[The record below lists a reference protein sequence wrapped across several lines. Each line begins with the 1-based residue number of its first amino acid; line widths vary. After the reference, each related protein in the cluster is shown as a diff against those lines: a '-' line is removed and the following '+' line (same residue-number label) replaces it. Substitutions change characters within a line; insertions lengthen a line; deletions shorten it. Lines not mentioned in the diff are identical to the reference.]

1 MKQVNFNE
9 TQRDYA
15 VYLPAI
21 SSFYSTYISK
31 QRYGEFV
38 PPDRIPA
45 GFDRGIEG
53 MNFLNPEAGYFTY
66 KNALY
71 SAGHAQLDLDKAI
84 KQDSMI
90 QERDR
95 NNTIIL
101 GDSGGFQIGKGILKF
116 DWQDFK
122 GKGANVTRDKILN
135 WLELTADW
143 SMCLDVP
150 TWASNAQ
157 HREKTGLK
165 SFQDCL
171 DATVWNNNYFA
182 QNRLGNTKFLNVL
195 QGNSP
200 EECDTW
206 YDAVKNM
213 PFEGWAMGSQNMCN
227 MPIIL
232 NRLITMR
239 DEGMLEGKDW
249 MHFLGT
255 APLDWACYLT
265 SIQRV
270 LRKHC
275 NPNLT
280 ISFDC
285 ASPYIAVA
293 YGLAYTTPSHRR
305 DKWSIVMEKAPDN
318 KVLANSMNPFPW
330 GNAIGDRLTMGDVCF
345 YSHGEPNWPA
355 VNADNIDPVK
365 LFKDPKFMNDPK
377 YWITMGDKNKIDKV
391 GTTSWDSFSYA
402 LYMAHNTEIHIEAVQ
417 RANRL
422 MDMEIAR
429 YKPDWRQWKR
439 LDGKSAK
446 SDEPSDWVPRNIL
459 YFDRFVNE
467 LFESDDPKAMLKHAH
482 KFLTELQGGL
492 QRGKVQN
499 DVLNNFIEFEDAEPG
514 ESDLANMNDD
524 KIIEL
529 EHSLD

>member
-1 MKQVNFNE
+1 MNQVDYNK

-15 VYLPAI
+15 TYLPAVSTFFSKII
-21 SSFYSTYISK
+21 SD
-31 QRYGEFV
+31 QRHGGASSVEQG
-38 PPDRIPA
+38 RIPK
-45 GFDRGIEG
+45 GFENGVEG
-53 MNFLNPEAGYFTY
+53 MNFLNAEQGYYTY

-71 SAGHAQLDLDKAI
+71 SAGHAHLDLDKTI
-84 KQDSMI
+84 KKDSMI

-95 NNTIIL
+95 DNTIIL
-101 GDSGGFQIGKGILKF
+101 GDSGGFQIGKGVIKF

-122 GKGANVTRDKILN
+122 GKGANKTRDQILN

-143 SMCLDVP
+143 SMVLDVP

-157 HREKTGLK
+157 HRDKTGLRT
-165 SFQDCL
+165 FQDCL
-171 DATVWNNNYFA
+171 DATIWNNDYFA
-182 QNRLGNTKFLNVL
+182 KNRLGNTKFLNVL

-200 EECDTW
+200 DECDKW
-206 YDAVKNM
+206 YDAVKNQ

-280 ISFDC
+280 VSFDC

-293 YGLAYTTPSHRR
+293 YGLSYTTPSHRR
-305 DKWSIVMEKAPDN
+305 DKWSIIMEKAPDN
-318 KVLANSMNPFPW
+318 KVWAGSDMPFPW
-330 GNAIGDRLTMGDVCF
+330 HSSIGDRLTMGDVC
-345 YSHGEPNWPA
+345 YYAPGM
-355 VNADNIDPVK
+355 
-365 LFKDPKFMNDPK
+365 L
-377 YWITMGDKNKIDKV
+377 NKIGKE
-391 GTTSWDSFSYA
+391 GKTSWDSFSYG
-402 LYMAHNTEIHIEAVQ
+402 LYMAHNVEVHIDAVQ

-422 MDMEIAR
+422 MDMECAR
-429 YKPDWRQWKR
+429 YKPDWRQWKK
-439 LDGKSAK
+439 LNEKEAK
-446 SDEPSDWVPRNIL
+446 SDSPSEWVPRNIL
-459 YFDRFVNE
+459 YFDRFVQE
-467 LFESDDPKAMLKHAH
+467 LFESDDPKSMLKHAH

-499 DVLNNFIEFEDAEPG
+499 DTFNNLFEVDDPLPSEN
-514 ESDLANMNDD
+514 DLSNMNDD

-529 EHSLD
+529 EKSVDD

>member
-1 MKQVNFNE
+1 MNQVDYNK

-15 VYLPAI
+15 TYLPAVSTFFSKII
-21 SSFYSTYISK
+21 SD
-31 QRYGEFV
+31 QRHGGASSVVDERV
-38 PPDRIPA
+38 PN
-45 GFDRGIEG
+45 GFENGVEG
-53 MNFLNPEAGYFTY
+53 MNFLNAEQGYYTY

-71 SAGHAQLDLDKAI
+71 SAGHAHLDLDKTI
-84 KQDSMI
+84 TKDSMI
-90 QERDR
+90 QQRDR
-95 NNTIIL
+95 NNTTIL
-101 GDSGGFQIGKGILKF
+101 GDSGGFQIGKGVIKF

-122 GKGANVTRDKILN
+122 GKGANKTRDQILN

-143 SMCLDVP
+143 SMVLDVP

-165 SFQDCL
+165 TFQDCL
-171 DATVWNNNYFA
+171 DATIWNNNYFV

-195 QGNSP
+195 QGNSF

-206 YDAVKNM
+206 YDAVKHM

-232 NRLITMR
+232 HRLITMR

-255 APLDWACYLT
+255 APLDWSCYLT

-280 ISFDC
+280 VSFDC

-305 DKWSIVMEKAPDN
+305 DKWSIIMEKAPDN
-318 KVLANSMNPFPW
+318 KVWAGSDIPFPW
-330 GNAIGDRLTMGDVCF
+330 QSPIGDRLTMGDVC
-345 YSHGEPNWPA
+345 YYAPGM
-355 VNADNIDPVK
+355 
-365 LFKDPKFMNDPK
+365 L
-377 YWITMGDKNKIDKV
+377 NKIGKE
-391 GTTSWDSFSYA
+391 GKTSWDSFSYG
-402 LYMAHNTEIHIEAVQ
+402 LYMAHNVAVHIDAVQ
-417 RANRL
+417 RANKL
-422 MDMEIAR
+422 MDMETAR
-429 YKPDWRQWKR
+429 YKPDWRQWKKLNEKEAR
-439 LDGKSAK
+439 ADS
-446 SDEPSDWVPRNIL
+446 PSEWVPRNIL
-459 YFDRFVNE
+459 YFDNFVQE
-467 LFESDDPKAMLKHAH
+467 LFESDDPKGMLKHAH
-482 KFLTELQGGL
+482 RFLTELQGGL

-499 DVLNNFIEFEDAEPG
+499 DVLNSFLEFEEPQPS
-514 ESDLANMNDD
+514 ENDLANMNDD
-524 KIIEL
+524 KILEL
-529 EHSLD
+529 EKSVDD

>member
-1 MKQVNFNE
+1 
-9 TQRDYA
+9 
-15 VYLPAI
+15 LPAVSTFFSKII
-21 SSFYSTYISK
+21 SD
-31 QRYGEFV
+31 QRHGGASSVEQG
-38 PPDRIPA
+38 RIPK
-45 GFDRGIEG
+45 GFENGVEG
-53 MNFLNPEAGYFTY
+53 MNFLNAEQGYYTY

-71 SAGHAQLDLDKAI
+71 SAGHAHLDLDKTI
-84 KQDSMI
+84 KKDSMI

-95 NNTIIL
+95 DNTIVL
-101 GDSGGFQIGKGILKF
+101 GDSGGFQIGKGVIKF

-122 GKGANVTRDKILN
+122 GKGANKTRDQILN

-143 SMCLDVP
+143 SMVLDVP

-157 HREKTGLK
+157 HRDKTGLRT
-165 SFQDCL
+165 FQDCL
-171 DATVWNNNYFA
+171 DATIWNNDYFA
-182 QNRLGNTKFLNVL
+182 KNRLGNTKFLNVL

-200 EECDTW
+200 DECDKW
-206 YDAVKNM
+206 YDAVKNQ

-280 ISFDC
+280 VSFDC

-293 YGLAYTTPSHRR
+293 YGLSYTTPSHRR
-305 DKWSIVMEKAPDN
+305 DKWSIIMEKAPDN
-318 KVLANSMNPFPW
+318 KVWAGSDMPFPW
-330 GNAIGDRLTMGDVCF
+330 HSSIGDRLTMGDVC
-345 YSHGEPNWPA
+345 YYAPGM
-355 VNADNIDPVK
+355 
-365 LFKDPKFMNDPK
+365 L
-377 YWITMGDKNKIDKV
+377 NKIGKE
-391 GTTSWDSFSYA
+391 GKTSWDSFSYG
-402 LYMAHNTEIHIEAVQ
+402 LYMAHNVEVHIDAVQ

-422 MDMEIAR
+422 MDMECAR
-429 YKPDWRQWKR
+429 YKPDWRQWKK
-439 LDGKSAK
+439 LNEKEAK
-446 SDEPSDWVPRNIL
+446 SDSPSEWVPRNIL
-459 YFDRFVNE
+459 YFDRFVQE
-467 LFESDDPKAMLKHAH
+467 LFESDDPKSMLKHAH

-499 DVLNNFIEFEDAEPG
+499 DTFNNLFEVDDPLPSEN
-514 ESDLANMNDD
+514 DLSNMNDD

-529 EHSLD
+529 EKSVDE

>member
-1 MKQVNFNE
+1 MNRINYNKS
-9 TQRDYA
+9 QRDYA

-21 SSFYSTYISK
+21 SSFYSKIISN
-31 QRYGEFV
+31 QRYNPKSAV
-38 PPDRIPA
+38 PANRPPKRFEN
-45 GFDRGIEG
+45 GTES
-53 MNFLNPEAGYFTY
+53 MNFLDPELGAFHY
-66 KNALY
+66 KWGLY
-71 SAGHAQLDLDKAI
+71 SAGHAQLDLQKTLT
-84 KQDSMI
+84 QDAMI
-90 QERDR
+90 QERRRGD
-95 NNTIIL
+95 TIIL
-101 GDSGGFQIGKGILKF
+101 GDSGGFQIGKGVLKF
-116 DWQDFK
+116 DWSAFK
-122 GKGANVTRDKILN
+122 GAGANKTRDQILN

-150 TWASNAQ
+150 TWASNDL

-165 SFQDCL
+165 NFQDCL
-171 DATVWNNNYFA
+171 DATMWNNDYFVK
-182 QNRLGNTKFLNVL
+182 NRLGHTKFLNVL

-200 EECDTW
+200 EEADIW
-206 YDAVKNM
+206 YNTVKHL

-232 NRLITMR
+232 NRLLTMR

-293 YGLAYTTPSHRR
+293 YGLSYTDPSFRR
-305 DKWSIVMEKAPDN
+305 DKWSIIMEKAPDN
-318 KVLANSMNPFPW
+318 KVWAGSDIPFPW
-330 GNAIGDRLTMGDVCF
+330 HSSIGNRLTMGDVC
-345 YSHGEPNWPA
+345 YYAP
-355 VNADNIDPVK
+355 
-365 LFKDPKFMNDPK
+365 
-377 YWITMGDKNKIDKV
+377 GDLNKIGKE
-391 GTTSWDSFSYA
+391 GKTSWDSFSYG
-402 LYMAHNTEIHIEAVQ
+402 LYMAHNTEIHIQAVQ
-417 RANRL
+417 RANQL
-422 MDMEIAR
+422 ADMECAR
-429 YKPDWRQWKR
+429 YKPDWRAWKKMNSK
-439 LDGKSAK
+439 DEK
-446 SDEPSDWVPRNIL
+446 SDSPSEWVPRNIL

-467 LFESDDPKAMLKHAH
+467 LFETDDPQSMLKHGH
-482 KFLTELQGGL
+482 RFLTELQGGM

-499 DVLNNFIEFEDAEPG
+499 DTFNNLFEMEDPMP
-514 ESDLANMNDD
+514 SDNDLSDMNNE
-524 KIIEL
+524 KIVEL

>member
-1 MKQVNFNE
+1 MIKRDYNK
-9 TQRDYA
+9 TQKDYA

-21 SSFYSTYISK
+21 SSFYSKMVSDTKHGASSAV
-31 QRYGEFV
+31 E
-38 PPDRIPA
+38 PDRWPK
-45 GFDRGIEG
+45 GFEHGVEG
-53 MNFLNPEAGYFTY
+53 MNFLNAEEGYFHY
-66 KNALY
+66 NHALY
-71 SAGHAQLDLDKAI
+71 SAGHAQLDLDKT
-84 KQDSMI
+84 MI
-90 QERDR
+90 RDAMVQERDR
-95 NNTIIL
+95 SNTLIL
-101 GDSGGFQIGKGILKF
+101 GDSGGFQIGKGVLKF

-122 GKGANVTRDKILN
+122 GPGANKTRDQILN

-150 TWASNAQ
+150 TWACNDL

-182 QNRLGNTKFLNVL
+182 KNRLGHTKFLNVL

-200 EECDTW
+200 EEADIW
-206 YDAVKNM
+206 YNAVKHL

-239 DEGMLEGKDW
+239 DEGLLQDKNW

-270 LRKHC
+270 LRKHV
-275 NPNLT
+275 NPKLT

-285 ASPYIAVA
+285 ASPFIAVA
-293 YGLAYTTPSHRR
+293 YGLVYTVPSHRR
-305 DKWSIVMEKAPDN
+305 DKWSILMEKAPDS
-318 KVLANSMNPFPW
+318 KIFAGTDIPFPW
-330 GNAIGDRLTMGDVCF
+330 PSSIAERLTMGDVCW
-345 YSHGEPNWPA
+345 YKPGM
-355 VNADNIDPVK
+355 
-365 LFKDPKFMNDPK
+365 L
-377 YWITMGDKNKIDKV
+377 NKIGKE
-391 GTTSWDSFSYA
+391 GKTSWDSFSYS
-402 LYMAHNTEIHIEAVQ
+402 LYMAHNTEVHIEAVQ

-422 MDMEIAR
+422 ADMECAR
-429 YKPDWRQWKR
+429 YKPDWRQWRK
-439 LDGKSAK
+439 LNEKEEKADS
-446 SDEPSDWVPRNIL
+446 PSEWVPRNIL

-467 LFESDDPKAMLKHAH
+467 LFESDDPKSMLKHAH

-499 DVLNNFIEFEDAEPG
+499 DTFNNLFEVEDPMPSEN
-514 ESDLANMNDD
+514 DLSNMNDE
-524 KIIEL
+524 KIVEL
-529 EHSLD
+529 ENSLE

>member
-1 MKQVNFNE
+1 MNQVDYNK

-15 VYLPAI
+15 TYLPAVSTFFSKII
-21 SSFYSTYISK
+21 SD
-31 QRYGEFV
+31 QRHGGASSVDASRV
-38 PPDRIPA
+38 PK
-45 GFDRGIEG
+45 GFENGVEG
-53 MNFLNPEAGYFTY
+53 MNFLNAEQGYYTY

-71 SAGHAQLDLDKAI
+71 SAGHAHLDLDKTI
-84 KQDSMI
+84 TKDSMI

-95 NNTIIL
+95 DNTIVL
-101 GDSGGFQIGKGILKF
+101 GDSGGFQIGKGVIKF

-122 GKGANVTRDKILN
+122 GKGANKTRDQILN

-143 SMCLDVP
+143 SMVLDVP

-171 DATVWNNNYFA
+171 DATVWNNNYFV

-195 QGNSP
+195 QGNSF

-206 YDAVKNM
+206 YDAVKHM

-232 NRLITMR
+232 HRLITMR
-239 DEGMLEGKDW
+239 DEGILEGKDW

-305 DKWSIVMEKAPDN
+305 DKWSIIMEKAPDN
-318 KVLANSMNPFPW
+318 KVWAGSDMPFPW
-330 GNAIGDRLTMGDVCF
+330 QSPIGDRLTMGDVC
-345 YSHGEPNWPA
+345 YYAPGM
-355 VNADNIDPVK
+355 
-365 LFKDPKFMNDPK
+365 L
-377 YWITMGDKNKIDKV
+377 NKIGKE
-391 GTTSWDSFSYA
+391 GKTSWDSFSYG
-402 LYMAHNTEIHIEAVQ
+402 LYMAHNVAVHIDAVQ

-422 MDMEIAR
+422 MDMECAR
-429 YKPDWRQWKR
+429 YKPDWRQWKK
-439 LDGKSAK
+439 LNEKEAK
-446 SDEPSDWVPRNIL
+446 SDSPSEWVPRNIL
-459 YFDRFVNE
+459 YFDRFVQE

-482 KFLTELQGGL
+482 RFLTELQGGL

-499 DVLNNFIEFEDAEPG
+499 DVLNSIIEFEDPEPS

-524 KIIEL
+524 KIVEL
-529 EHSLD
+529 EKSIDD

>member
-1 MKQVNFNE
+1 MNQVDYNK

-15 VYLPAI
+15 TYLPAVSTFFSKII
-21 SSFYSTYISK
+21 SD
-31 QRYGEFV
+31 QRHGGASSVVDERV
-38 PPDRIPA
+38 PK
-45 GFDRGIEG
+45 GFENGVEG
-53 MNFLNPEAGYFTY
+53 MNFLNAEQGYYTY

-71 SAGHAQLDLDKAI
+71 SAGHAHLDLDKTI
-84 KQDSMI
+84 TKDSMI
-90 QERDR
+90 QQRDR
-95 NNTIIL
+95 NNTTIL
-101 GDSGGFQIGKGILKF
+101 GDSGGFQIGKGVIKF

-122 GKGANVTRDKILN
+122 GKGANKTRDQILN

-143 SMCLDVP
+143 SMVLDVP

-165 SFQDCL
+165 TFQDCL
-171 DATVWNNNYFA
+171 DATIWNNNYFV

-195 QGNSP
+195 QGNSF

-206 YDAVKNM
+206 YDAVKHM

-232 NRLITMR
+232 HRLITMR

-255 APLDWACYLT
+255 APLDWSCYLT

-280 ISFDC
+280 VSFDC

-305 DKWSIVMEKAPDN
+305 DKWSIIMEKAPDN
-318 KVLANSMNPFPW
+318 KVWAGSDIPFPW
-330 GNAIGDRLTMGDVCF
+330 QSPIGDRLTMGDVC
-345 YSHGEPNWPA
+345 YYAPGM
-355 VNADNIDPVK
+355 
-365 LFKDPKFMNDPK
+365 L
-377 YWITMGDKNKIDKV
+377 NKIGKE
-391 GTTSWDSFSYA
+391 GKTSWDSFSYG
-402 LYMAHNTEIHIEAVQ
+402 LYMAHNVAVHIDAVQ
-417 RANRL
+417 RANKL
-422 MDMEIAR
+422 MDMECAR
-429 YKPDWRQWKR
+429 YKPDWRQWKKLNEKEAR
-439 LDGKSAK
+439 ADS
-446 SDEPSDWVPRNIL
+446 PSEWVPRNIL
-459 YFDRFVNE
+459 YFDNFVQE
-467 LFESDDPKAMLKHAH
+467 LFESDDPKGMLKHAH
-482 KFLTELQGGL
+482 RFLTELQGGL

-499 DVLNNFIEFEDAEPG
+499 DVLNSFLEFEEPQPS
-514 ESDLANMNDD
+514 ENDLANMNDD
-524 KIIEL
+524 KILEL
-529 EHSLD
+529 EKSVDD

>member
-1 MKQVNFNE
+1 MNKIDYNK

-15 VYLPAI
+15 VYLPAV
-21 SSFYSTYISK
+21 STFYSKIISD
-31 QRYGEFV
+31 QRYGGASSVDQSRV
-38 PPDRIPA
+38 PK
-45 GFDRGIEG
+45 GFENGVEG
-53 MNFLNPEAGYFTY
+53 MNFLNQEQGYFTY

-71 SAGHAQLDLDKAI
+71 SAGHAHLDLDKTI
-84 KQDSMI
+84 QKDSMI

-95 NNTIIL
+95 DNTIIL
-101 GDSGGFQIGKGILKF
+101 GDSGGFQIGKGVIKF

-122 GKGANVTRDKILN
+122 GKGANKTRDLILN

-143 SMCLDVP
+143 SMVLDVP
-150 TWASNAQ
+150 TWASNEL

-171 DATVWNNNYFA
+171 DATLWNNDYFA
-182 QNRLGNTKFLNVL
+182 KNRLGNTKFLNVL

-200 EECDTW
+200 EEADVW
-206 YDAVKNM
+206 YNAVKHL

-265 SIQRV
+265 SIQRQV
-270 LRKHC
+270 RKHC

-293 YGLAYTTPSHRR
+293 YGLSYTDPSFKR
-305 DKWSIVMEKAPDN
+305 DKWSIIMEKAPDN
-318 KVLANSMNPFPW
+318 KIWAGSDIPFPW
-330 GNAIGDRLTMGDVCF
+330 SGSIGDRLTMGDVCW
-345 YSHGEPNWPA
+345 YKPGM
-355 VNADNIDPVK
+355 
-365 LFKDPKFMNDPK
+365 L
-377 YWITMGDKNKIDKV
+377 NKIGKE
-391 GTTSWDSFSYA
+391 GKTSWDSFSYG
-402 LYMAHNTEIHIEAVQ
+402 LYMAHNTEIHIKAVQ
-417 RANRL
+417 RANQL
-422 MDMEIAR
+422 MDMETAR
-429 YKPDWRQWKR
+429 YKPDWREWKK
-439 LDGKSAK
+439 LNSKDEK
-446 SDEPSDWVPRNIL
+446 SDSPSEWVPRNIL
-459 YFDRFVNE
+459 YFDRFVQE
-467 LFESDDPKAMLKHAH
+467 LFESDDPKGMLKHAH

-499 DVLNNFIEFEDAEPG
+499 DVLNSIIEFEDPEPSD
-514 ESDLANMNDD
+514 SDLANMNDE
-524 KIIEL
+524 KILEL
-529 EHSLD
+529 EKSISD

>member
-1 MKQVNFNE
+1 MNQVDYNK

-15 VYLPAI
+15 TYLPAVSTFFSKII
-21 SSFYSTYISK
+21 SD
-31 QRYGEFV
+31 QRHGGASSV
-38 PPDRIPA
+38 DASRIPK
-45 GFDRGIEG
+45 GFENGVEG
-53 MNFLNPEAGYFTY
+53 MNFLNAEQGYYTY

-71 SAGHAQLDLDKAI
+71 SAGHAHLDLDKTI
-84 KQDSMI
+84 TKDSMI

-95 NNTIIL
+95 DNTIIL
-101 GDSGGFQIGKGILKF
+101 GDSGGFQIGKGVIKF

-122 GKGANVTRDKILN
+122 GKGANKTRDQILN

-143 SMCLDVP
+143 SMVLDVP

-171 DATVWNNNYFA
+171 DATIWNNDYFVK
-182 QNRLGNTKFLNVL
+182 NRLGNTKFLNVL
-195 QGNSP
+195 QGNSF

-232 NRLITMR
+232 HRLITMR

-280 ISFDC
+280 VSFDC

-305 DKWSIVMEKAPDN
+305 DKWSIIMEKAPDN
-318 KVLANSMNPFPW
+318 KVWAGSDMPFPW
-330 GNAIGDRLTMGDVCF
+330 QSPIGDRLTMGDVC
-345 YSHGEPNWPA
+345 YYAPGM
-355 VNADNIDPVK
+355 
-365 LFKDPKFMNDPK
+365 L
-377 YWITMGDKNKIDKV
+377 NKIGKE
-391 GTTSWDSFSYA
+391 GKTSWDSFSYG
-402 LYMAHNTEIHIEAVQ
+402 LYMAHNVAVHIDAVQ

-422 MDMEIAR
+422 MDMECAR
-429 YKPDWRQWKR
+429 YKPDWRQWKK
-439 LDGKSAK
+439 LNEKEAK
-446 SDEPSDWVPRNIL
+446 SDSPSEWVPRNIL
-459 YFDRFVNE
+459 YFDRFVQE
-467 LFESDDPKAMLKHAH
+467 LFESDDPKGMLKHAH
-482 KFLTELQGGL
+482 RFLTELQGGL

-499 DVLNNFIEFEDAEPG
+499 DVLNSIIEFEDPQPSEN
-514 ESDLANMNDD
+514 DLANMNDD

-529 EHSLD
+529 EKSVED

>member
-1 MKQVNFNE
+1 MNQVDYNK

-15 VYLPAI
+15 TYLPAVSTFFSKII
-21 SSFYSTYISK
+21 SD
-31 QRYGEFV
+31 QRHGGASSVEQG
-38 PPDRIPA
+38 RIPK
-45 GFDRGIEG
+45 GFENGVEG
-53 MNFLNPEAGYFTY
+53 MNFLNAEQGYYTY

-71 SAGHAQLDLDKAI
+71 SAGHAHLDLDKTI
-84 KQDSMI
+84 KKDSMI

-95 NNTIIL
+95 DNTIVL
-101 GDSGGFQIGKGILKF
+101 GDSGGFQIGKGVIKF

-122 GKGANVTRDKILN
+122 GKGANKTRDQILN

-143 SMCLDVP
+143 SMVLDVP

-157 HREKTGLK
+157 HRDKTGLRT
-165 SFQDCL
+165 FQDCL
-171 DATVWNNNYFA
+171 DATIWNNDYFA
-182 QNRLGNTKFLNVL
+182 KNRLGNTKFLNVL

-200 EECDTW
+200 DECDKW
-206 YDAVKNM
+206 YDAVKNQ

-239 DEGMLEGKDW
+239 DEGTLEGKDW

-270 LRKHC
+270 LRKHV
-275 NPNLT
+275 NPKLT

-305 DKWSIVMEKAPDN
+305 DKWSIIMEKAPDN
-318 KVLANSMNPFPW
+318 KVWAGSDIPFPW
-330 GNAIGDRLTMGDVCF
+330 SSSIGNRLTMGDVC
-345 YSHGEPNWPA
+345 YYAPGM
-355 VNADNIDPVK
+355 
-365 LFKDPKFMNDPK
+365 L
-377 YWITMGDKNKIDKV
+377 NKIGKE
-391 GTTSWDSFSYA
+391 GKTSWDSFSYG
-402 LYMAHNTEIHIEAVQ
+402 LYMAHNVEVHIDAVQ
-417 RANRL
+417 RANKL
-422 MDMEIAR
+422 MDMECAR
-429 YKPDWRQWKR
+429 YKPDWRQWKK
-439 LDGKSAK
+439 LNEKEAK
-446 SDEPSDWVPRNIL
+446 SDSPSEWVPRNIL
-459 YFDRFVNE
+459 YFDRFVQE
-467 LFESDDPKAMLKHAH
+467 LFESDDPKTMLKHAH

-499 DVLNNFIEFEDAEPG
+499 DTFNNLFDVDDPLPSEN
-514 ESDLANMNDD
+514 DLSNMNDD

-529 EHSLD
+529 EKSVDE

>member
-1 MKQVNFNE
+1 MNQIDYNK

-15 VYLPAI
+15 TYLPAVSTFFSKII
-21 SSFYSTYISK
+21 SD
-31 QRYGEFV
+31 QRHGGPSAV
-38 PPDRIPA
+38 DSSRIPKKFEN
-45 GFDRGIEG
+45 GVEG
-53 MNFLNPEAGYFTY
+53 MNFLNAEQGYYTY

-71 SAGHAQLDLDKAI
+71 SAGHAHLDLDKTI
-84 KQDSMI
+84 TKDSMI

-95 NNTIIL
+95 DNTIIL
-101 GDSGGFQIGKGILKF
+101 GDSGGFQIGKGVIKF

-122 GKGANVTRDKILN
+122 GKGANKTRDQILN

-143 SMCLDVP
+143 SMVLDVP

-165 SFQDCL
+165 TFQDCL
-171 DATVWNNNYFA
+171 DATIWNNDYFVK
-182 QNRLGNTKFLNVL
+182 NRLGNTKFLNVL

-206 YDAVKNM
+206 YNAVKHM

-232 NRLITMR
+232 HRLITMR

-305 DKWSIVMEKAPDN
+305 DKWSIIMEKAPDN
-318 KVLANSMNPFPW
+318 KIWAGSDIPFPW
-330 GNAIGDRLTMGDVCF
+330 QSPIGDRLTMGDVC
-345 YSHGEPNWPA
+345 YYAPGM
-355 VNADNIDPVK
+355 
-365 LFKDPKFMNDPK
+365 L
-377 YWITMGDKNKIDKV
+377 NKIGKE
-391 GTTSWDSFSYA
+391 GKTSWDSFSYG
-402 LYMAHNTEIHIEAVQ
+402 LYMAHNVAVHIDAVQ
-417 RANRL
+417 RANKL
-422 MDMEIAR
+422 MDMECAR
-429 YKPDWRQWKR
+429 YKPDWRQWKK
-439 LDGKSAK
+439 LNEKEAK
-446 SDEPSDWVPRNIL
+446 SDSPSEWVPRNIL
-459 YFDRFVNE
+459 YFDNFVQE
-467 LFESDDPKAMLKHAH
+467 LFESDDPKSMLKHAH

-499 DVLNNFIEFEDAEPG
+499 DVLNSIIEFEDPQPS
-514 ESDLANMNDD
+514 ESDLSNMNDE
-524 KIIEL
+524 KILEL
-529 EHSLD
+529 EKSVED

>member
-1 MKQVNFNE
+1 MRAHKLNQVNFNE
-9 TQRDYA
+9 TQKDYA

-21 SSFYSTYISK
+21 SSFYAKMVSDTKHNHKSAVEQARWPK
-31 QRYGEFV
+31 
-38 PPDRIPA
+38 
-45 GFDRGIEG
+45 GFENGVEG
-53 MNFLNPEAGYFTY
+53 MNYLNADKGYFTY
-66 KNALY
+66 KYGLY
-71 SAGHAQLDLDKAI
+71 SAGHAQLDLDKTMLRDA
-84 KQDSMI
+84 MV

-95 NNTIIL
+95 DNTIIL
-101 GDSGGFQIGKGILKF
+101 GDSGGFQIGKGVLKF
-116 DWQDFK
+116 DWSDFK
-122 GKGANVTRDKILN
+122 GKGANKTRDEILN

-150 TWASNAQ
+150 TWASNSL

-171 DATVWNNNYFA
+171 DATMWNNDYFVK
-182 QNRLGNTKFLNVL
+182 NRLGQTKFLNVL

-200 EECDTW
+200 EEADIW
-206 YDAVKNM
+206 YNTVKHL

-285 ASPYIAVA
+285 ASPFIAVA
-293 YGLAYTTPSHRR
+293 YGLAYTNPSLRR
-305 DKWSIVMEKAPDN
+305 DKWSIIMEKAPDN
-318 KVLANSMNPFPW
+318 KVYAGGNLAFPW
-330 GNAIGDRLTMGDVCF
+330 GNAIGNRLTMGDVC
-345 YSHGEPNWPA
+345 YYKP
-355 VNADNIDPVK
+355 
-365 LFKDPKFMNDPK
+365 
-377 YWITMGDKNKIDKV
+377 GDLNKIGKE
-391 GTTSWDSFSYA
+391 GKTSWDSFSYA

-422 MDMEIAR
+422 ADMETAR
-429 YKPDWRQWKR
+429 YKPDWRHWKK
-439 LDGKSAK
+439 LNSKDAK
-446 SDEPSDWVPRNIL
+446 HDEPSDWVPRNIL
-459 YFDRFVNE
+459 YFDRFVQE
-467 LFESDDPKAMLKHAH
+467 LFESDDPKAMLKHGH

-499 DVLNNFIEFEDAEPG
+499 DVLNNFIEFEEAEPG
-514 ESDLANMNDD
+514 ESDLSNMNDD
-524 KIIEL
+524 KIVEL
-529 EHSLD
+529 ENSLDE

>member
-1 MKQVNFNE
+1 MNQINYND

-21 SSFYSTYISK
+21 SSFYSKIISN
-31 QRYGEFV
+31 QRYNPKSAV
-38 PPDRIPA
+38 PADRPPK
-45 GFDRGIEG
+45 GFENGTES
-53 MNFLNPEAGYFTY
+53 MNFLDPELGAFHY
-66 KNALY
+66 KYGLY
-71 SAGHAQLDLDKAI
+71 SAGHAQLDLQKTLT
-84 KQDSMI
+84 QDAMI
-90 QERDR
+90 QERRRGD
-95 NNTIIL
+95 TIIL
-101 GDSGGFQIGKGILKF
+101 GDSGGFQIGKGVLKF

-122 GKGANVTRDKILN
+122 GAGANKTRDQILN

-143 SMCLDVP
+143 SMVLDVP
-150 TWASNAQ
+150 TWASNDL

-171 DATVWNNNYFA
+171 DATMWNNDYFVR
-182 QNRLGNTKFLNVL
+182 NRLGHTKFLNVL

-200 EECDTW
+200 EEADVW
-206 YDAVKNM
+206 YNTVKHL

-232 NRLITMR
+232 NRLLTMR

-293 YGLAYTTPSHRR
+293 YGLSYTDPSFRR

-318 KVLANSMNPFPW
+318 KVWAGSDIPFPW
-330 GNAIGDRLTMGDVCF
+330 RSSIGDRLTMGDVC
-345 YSHGEPNWPA
+345 YYAP
-355 VNADNIDPVK
+355 
-365 LFKDPKFMNDPK
+365 
-377 YWITMGDKNKIDKV
+377 GDLNKIGKE
-391 GTTSWDSFSYA
+391 GKTSWDSFSYG
-402 LYMAHNTEIHIEAVQ
+402 LYMAHNTEIHIQAVQ
-417 RANRL
+417 RANQL
-422 MDMEIAR
+422 MDMETAR
-429 YKPDWRQWKR
+429 YKPDWRSWKKMNSK
-439 LDGKSAK
+439 DEK
-446 SDEPSDWVPRNIL
+446 SDSPSEWVPRNIL
-459 YFDRFVNE
+459 YFDRFVQE
-467 LFESDDPKAMLKHAH
+467 LFESDDPQSMLKHGH
-482 KFLTELQGGL
+482 RFLTELQGGM

-499 DVLNNFIEFEDAEPG
+499 DTFNNLFEMEDPMPSDA
-514 ESDLANMNDD
+514 DLSNMNDD
-524 KIIEL
+524 KIVEL
-529 EHSLD
+529 EHTLD